1 MAIARN
7 EYFSFLFSAI
17 TKFRSV
23 HFVIEWRWLSSFPAT
38 LVPARALKPCPGR
51 RLCLRMWKVSI
62 NELILLTTHPASF
75 IASVTFPIASSI
87 MSTMPAWVRLALLL
101 IPRYFC
107 SYFRSTLNGPCTL
120 WNGRYKNKGLD
131 ALCDRITLLACCS
144 IEKETQVIN
153 WFGNV
158 LLTWFSLIFWSWQD
172 GFVKT
177 PKGFVGKQ
185 ITEQFL
191 CEILLQSRFIAKHFL
206 ITKTGA
212 KRTDEF
218 VKVFV

>member
-1 MAIARN
+1 
-7 EYFSFLFSAI
+7 
-17 TKFRSV
+17 
-23 HFVIEWRWLSSFPAT
+23 
-38 LVPARALKPCPGR
+38 
-51 RLCLRMWKVSI
+51 MWKVSF
-62 NELILLTTHPASF
+62 NELIPLTTHPASF

-131 ALCDRITLLACCS
+131 ALCDRITLLACCL

-158 LLTWFSLIFWSWQD
+158 LLGRSYFEANTDEFL
-172 GFVKT
+172 KT
-177 PKGFVGKQ
+177 LKGFVGKE
-185 ITEQFL
+185 ITDRFL
-191 CEILLQSRFIAKHFL
+191 REILLPWRFLAKHFL
-206 ITKTGA
+206 TTKTA
-212 KRTDEF
+212 AERTER
-218 VKVFV
+218 VCQVFFI